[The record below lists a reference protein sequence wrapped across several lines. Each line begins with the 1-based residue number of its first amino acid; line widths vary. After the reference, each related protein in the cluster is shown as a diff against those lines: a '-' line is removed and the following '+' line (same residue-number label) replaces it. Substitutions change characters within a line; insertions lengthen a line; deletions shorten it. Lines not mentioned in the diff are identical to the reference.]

1 MSRIGR
7 LPVTVPAGVQ
17 VKINGQEVHVK
28 GPKGELQRL
37 FSPEI
42 GIKLE
47 NGQILVTRGSEA
59 QTIRALHGT
68 TRALIN
74 NMVTGVSKGFEV
86 LLDVE
91 GVGYRAEMNGKNLVM
106 YLGFSHPVE
115 IPPQPGIA
123 FDVDTKIRQIKVMGF
138 DKELVGQVAAELRE
152 IRPPEPY
159 KGKGIRYHGER
170 VRHKAGKA
178 GKTKGAKK

>member
-7 LPVTVPAGVQ
+7 LPVIVPAGVQ
-17 VKINGQEVHVK
+17 VKINGQEVHIK
-28 GPKGELQRL
+28 GPKGELQRS

-42 GIKLE
+42 GIQLE
-47 NGQILVTRGSEA
+47 NGQILVTRGSDE
-59 QTIRALHGT
+59 QPVRALHGT

-86 LLDVE
+86 LLDIE

-115 IPPQPGIA
+115 VPPRPGIS

-138 DKELVGQVAAELRE
+138 DKEMVGQVAAELRE

>member
-7 LPVTVPAGVQ
+7 LPVIVPAGVQ

-28 GPKGELQRL
+28 GPKGELQRV

-42 GIKLE
+42 GIQLE
-47 NGQILVTRGSEA
+47 NGQILVTRGSDE
-59 QTIRALHGT
+59 QPIRALHGT

-86 LLDVE
+86 LLDIE

-106 YLGFSHPVE
+106 YLGFSHPVTVN
-115 IPPQPGIA
+115 PQPGIA
-123 FDVDTKIRQIKVMGF
+123 FEVDTKIRQIKVSGF
-138 DKELVGQVAAELRE
+138 DKEMVGQVAAELRE

-159 KGKGIRYHGER
+159 KGKGIKYADER
-170 VRHKAGKA
+170 IFRKEGK
-178 GKTKGAKK
+178 KK